1 MNQFLAIG
9 LIIFIALLGKQVYS
23 HKSNHTKNMSQYSVI
38 FIDSILTGIIML
50 GTALYYG
57 EFNKFK
63 SDITNLNWETIIIF
77 LIPGIYIRF
86 RGFFNQLLNTHKLS
100 HLSIVDYA
108 FGLFTTAI
116 LSGFLIGQPISH
128 NKIIAIPLL
137 LLGTY
142 FMSR

>member
-9 LIIFIALLGKQVYS
+9 LIITVALLGKKVYS
-23 HKSNHTKNMSQYSVI
+23 HKSNHTKNMSRYSVI
-38 FIDSILTGIIML
+38 FIDSILTGLIML

-57 EFNKFK
+57 EFYKFK
-63 SDITNLNWETIIIF
+63 DDITNLDWKTILIF

-86 RGFFNQLLNTHKLS
+86 RSFFNQLLSTHKLS

-108 FGLFTTAI
+108 FGLLTTAI
-116 LSGFLIGQPISH
+116 LSGFLVGKPISY